1 MQRLMCLS
9 ACEGRCPPCNHITYH
24 YVFISTMKSWQTTTQ
39 SELRLQYRTS
49 QLNTEMILLV
59 SCEPDTDTSCK
70 ISANSCCMST
80 GVTRLLSTDGTQQ
93 MLHNISCLQMLVFPL
108 YRCYT
113 TDVTRFMST
122 DATCFMST
130 DVTRASGCRVPGGT
144 VQGDVITLLHHY
156 MERKAV
162 RRAA

>member
-1 MQRLMCLS
+1 MCLS

-39 SELRLQYRTS
+39 SELRLQYRTP

-80 GVTRLLSTDGTQQ
+80 GVTRLLSTD
-93 MLHNISCLQMLVFPL
+93 V
-108 YRCYT
+108 
-113 TDVTRFMST
+113 
-122 DATCFMST
+122 TCFMST
-130 DVTRASGCRVPGGT
+130 DVTQQMLHVSCLQILRASCLPMLHNISCLPMLHVPVAVVPGGT